1 MNLSI
6 LLFACIA
13 LAQINKSVALSSHI
27 KNMSERQKKRPRTE
41 NDTRSDDENDLS
53 YLEFYSGVGG
63 WTMAFEE
70 ALGRLEK
77 QEMPPMKPKRIT
89 AMDHSDL
96 CNRVFE
102 HNFGGD
108 RKLMQKQIERL
119 TKKQVEKW
127 KSKFWFMSPPCRKFV
142 PTIYLQCKAE
152 NWCHRV
158 IAHLL
163 TRYRRTPYK
172 TTLQSREGSFW
183 LEIN

>member
-1 MNLSI
+1 MSVETSLQHKAVPTKRMNLSI
-6 LLFACIA
+6 FLFACIA
-13 LAQINKSVALSSHI
+13 LAQINKSVALSSRI
-27 KNMSERQKKRPRTE
+27 TMNERQKKRPRTE
-41 NDTRSDDENDLS
+41 SDTRSDDENDLS

-70 ALGRLEK
+70 ALGRLEN
-77 QEMPPMKPKRIT
+77 QDIPPMKPKRVT

-127 KSKFWFMSPPCRKFV
+127 KSKFWFMSPPCRKFA
-142 PTIYLQCKAE
+142 PIIYLQCKA
-152 NWCHRV
+152 
-158 IAHLL
+158 L
-163 TRYRRTPYK
+163 
-172 TTLQSREGSFW
+172 S
-183 LEIN
+183 